1 MRLLCLLVV
10 SLAVLSGCGAITNDD
25 KSDFIVEG
33 KDWVSQAT
41 TDLENRGHTYK
52 ASAEKTWRAVH
63 AVLADM
69 GVRVRD
75 EQNEWFIITDTYPSS
90 SPSGEVSA
98 FINDINSRFM
108 KFQVAKAR
116 YRLSI
121 SCNSLTPERT
131 NVICRVYWDVLKK
144 GEREWESFNP
154 NKRVIEYFYRRLDKQ
169 LPVFKDKSQM
179 MWKGW

>member
-1 MRLLCLLVV
+1 MRLL
-10 SLAVLSGCGAITNDD
+10 SLSVIFAAVLSGCGAITNDD
-25 KSDFIVEG
+25 KSDFVMEG
-33 KDWVSQAT
+33 KNWVNQAT

-52 ASAEKTWRAVH
+52 ANPQKTWRAVH

-69 GVRVRD
+69 GVRVKD
-75 EQNEWFIITDTYPSS
+75 EQADWFVVTDTYPSS

-98 FINDINSRFM
+98 FIKDINSRFT

-121 SCNSLTPERT
+121 SCNPITPERT
-131 NVICRVYWDVLKK
+131 NVIFRVYWDVLKK

-154 NKRVIEYFYRRLDKQ
+154 NKRVIEYFYRHLDKQ
-169 LPVFKDKSQM
+169 LPVFKDKSEM
-179 MWKGW
+179 MWEGW